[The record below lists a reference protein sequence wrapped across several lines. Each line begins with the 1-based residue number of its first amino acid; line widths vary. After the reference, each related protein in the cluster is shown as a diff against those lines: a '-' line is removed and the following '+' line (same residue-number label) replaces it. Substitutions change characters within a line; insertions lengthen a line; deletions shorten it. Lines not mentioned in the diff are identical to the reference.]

1 LKHVELNGGE
11 IEYQVQGSGDPLLLI
26 HGGILADSNA
36 PLCVEPA
43 ISDSYCVISYHRR
56 GFANSARVSAPFTI
70 GQHAA
75 DGRALLD
82 HLEIPRAH
90 ILGHSYGAAVALQW
104 ALDSPAEVQSL
115 ALLEPPIPSV
125 PSWPMFLEG
134 VEAIRTEMY
143 ECGHRVAAVEAFL
156 TAVVGPDFRQY
167 LDKYLPSG
175 AFDMAVS
182 DLDALFQ
189 VEFPSL
195 MGWRFTAN
203 EAGSIRQPVLAV
215 VGSESTPMFQEG
227 HTLLRQWIAH
237 SEELI
242 VPEANHGLPYV
253 NPSDLAKGLARFF
266 AAHKL

>member
-1 LKHVELNGGE
+1 MKHLKLNDGE

-36 PLCVEPA
+36 PLCVEPE
-43 ISDSYCVISYHRR
+43 ISNSYRVISYHRR
-56 GFANSARVSAPFTI
+56 GFANSARVNPPFSI
-70 GQHAA
+70 GQQAA

-82 HLEIPRAH
+82 HLEVPRAH
-90 ILGHSYGAAVALQW
+90 ILGHSFGAAVALQLV
-104 ALDSPAEVQSL
+104 LDSPSEVQSL
-115 ALLEPPIPSV
+115 ALLEPPLPSV
-125 PSWPMFLEG
+125 PSWSMFLEG
-134 VEAIRTEMY
+134 VEAIRNEMY
-143 ECGHRVAAVEAFL
+143 DRGHRAAAVEAFL

-182 DLDALFQ
+182 DLDTLFQ
-189 VEFPSL
+189 AEFPSL
-195 MGWRFTAN
+195 AGWRFTAK
-203 EAGSIRQPVLAV
+203 EAGSIQQPVLAV
-215 VGSESTPMFQEG
+215 VGSESTPLFQEG
-227 HTLLRQWIAH
+227 HTLLRQWISH

-253 NPSDLAKGLARFF
+253 NPGDLANGLARFF